1 LFSSLKKQPKSKKI
15 MSKIQIGNLQPAGVE
30 MFQGSESFLTEL
42 KSTEAHQVHGGK
54 GKSKKSGKS
63 KSGSKKS
70 GSSKSGS
77 GSSYSG
83 PGGCVPVPPVCL
95 PGGGGVGAG

>member
-1 LFSSLKKQPKSKKI
+1 LKKQPKSKKI

-42 KSTEAHQVHGGK
+42 KSTEAHQIHGGK
-54 GKSKKSGKS
+54 KNSSKKSGS

-83 PGGCVPVPPVCL
+83 PGGCVPVPPICL
-95 PGGGGVGAG
+95 PCGGIGAG

>member
-1 LFSSLKKQPKSKKI
+1 
-15 MSKIQIGNLQPAGVE
+15 MSKIQLGNLQPAGVE

-42 KSTEAHQVHGGK
+42 KSTEAHQIHGGK
-54 GKSKKSGKS
+54 KKSGKSGS

-77 GSSYSG
+77 GSSYGG
-83 PGGCVPVPPVCL
+83 PGGCVPVPPICL
-95 PGGGGVGAG
+95 PCTGGIGQG